1 MDKSHLPQYEMC
13 GWLTITRKNCFVS
26 LIWMELFIFLLFS
39 RKKITDHKEWLIH
52 EKRKEGS
59 KGQPQRDGI
68 WFVIDTV
75 KKIRRRVNR
84 NNNREKSE
92 RPDVWMAHVSH
103 TTLACPHSF
112 FPDHSIIP
120 ELGFSGRSVGLAE
133 RVGWTLVTLE
143 WGKTQTTHKKQ
154 LGMRNLGG
162 TDGVKPGTREVN
174 HHFFFGLQLLDA
186 WSNQTIDWK
195 REPNNARVCHEPNM
209 TRACWCVHTLIQKT
223 DNDNNVDKVK
233 VSRPKLSETD
243 NSNLSL
249 SIRTCVPI
257 DRYYWIQWKEA

>member
-26 LIWMELFIFLLFS
+26 LIWMELFIFFVVLAQKNNWPQGVVNP
-39 RKKITDHKEWLIH
+39 REKERRVKRTAATRRDLICYRH
-52 EKRKEGS
+52 G
-59 KGQPQRDGI
+59 
-68 WFVIDTV
+68 

-84 NNNREKSE
+84 NNNRGKSE

-112 FPDHSIIP
+112 FFPDHSFIP

-174 HHFFFGLQLLDA
+174 HHFFFWFAAAGCV
-186 WSNQTIDWK
+186 I
-195 REPNNARVCHEPNM
+195 EPNNRLEEGTEQCSRLP
-209 TRACWCVHTLIQKT
+209 RAKHDACLLMCAHTHTK
-223 DNDNNVDKVK
+223 N
-233 VSRPKLSETD
+233 R
-243 NSNLSL
+243 
-249 SIRTCVPI
+249 
-257 DRYYWIQWKEA
+257 QWQ